1 MTLLERLQQED
12 LIFGVDGYDVHG
24 FLKRWE
30 RELSLLERVTEE
42 DPVCSYHNYSHLVG
56 TGMIMEK
63 LISQTDLDHS
73 AMKLGIIAALYHD
86 FRYGGFKNDD
96 DNIRLTCNSFMTTGT
111 GIVSSSIDRTIINS
125 VIIQTRYPYNPATQL
140 SYTGKVL
147 RDADRLYGQVFC
159 SPEMINRLYLARGH
173 IDGIYTLEEF
183 VIRNLEFVKTFES
196 FSQEGKVLYEQTK
209 ERSIDLHLKMLNI
222 YN

>member
-1 MTLLERLQQED
+1 MSLLERLQQED
-12 LIFGVDGYDVHG
+12 LIFGVDGYDAHG
-24 FLKRWE
+24 FLERWE

-63 LISQTDLDHS
+63 LISQTDNS
-73 AMKLGIIAALYHD
+73 PAQMFAGVIAAIYHD
-86 FRYGGFKNDD
+86 FRYGGFRNDD
-96 DNIRLTCNSFMTTGT
+96 DNIKATCDSFIKMNKNLMPE
-111 GIVSSSIDRTIINS
+111 SIKFIIDTIA
-125 VIIQTRYPYNPATQL
+125 QTRYPYNPATQL

-159 SPEMINRLYLARGH
+159 SPEMINRLYLALGH
-173 IDGIYTLEEF
+173 KLNIYTLEEF
-183 VIRNLEFVKTFES
+183 VTRNLEFVKTFES